1 MSERILLID
10 DDDSIRKVIG
20 YMLDEAGYTAETA
33 ASAEAGLKAFSAQR
47 PDLVLSDIKMPKK
60 DGIQLLGEFKSIDAS
75 VPVIILT
82 AFGTVETAVEAM
94 KRGAADYLTKPIS
107 RDELLM
113 TVAKILKMSRLE
125 RENESLRDTL
135 NDRFRF
141 ASIVGLS
148 PAMGAVFETLRKV
161 APTDA
166 TVLITGESGTGK
178 ELIAKAIHFNSPRRA
193 QRLVTINC
201 AAIPHE
207 LLESE
212 LFGHV
217 RGAFTG
223 AVRDKSGKFEQANGG
238 TLFLDEIGSMPVTL
252 QAKLLRALQEREIE
266 RVGESRPIKFD
277 ARVVAASNME
287 LKKMVKEGTFR
298 EDLYYRL
305 NVIPITLPPLRERRE
320 DIPLIARHFVQ
331 KSCKSNNL
339 QLKTLTQE
347 AVRAIMS
354 YTWPGNIRQ
363 LENAIEH
370 AVAMSGQER
379 EIPANTLP
387 ADVMESSGSL
397 LLPTV
402 AIPDE
407 GINFTSVVSQLERE
421 LISRCLEKT
430 GGNKRQAA
438 RLLNLSRTTLIDKLH
453 RLNIAAATEP
463 SEPVAN

>member
-1 MSERILLID
+1 VSERILLID
-10 DDDSIRKVIG
+10 DDESIRKVIG
-20 YMLDEAGYTAETA
+20 YMLEEAGYAAETA
-33 ASAEAGLKAFSAQR
+33 ATAAEGLQAFRSQR
-47 PDLVLSDIKMPKK
+47 PDLVLTDVKMPRKS
-60 DGIQLLGEFKSIDAS
+60 GIELLSELKSIDPS

-141 ASIVGLS
+141 ASIIGLS
-148 PAMGAVFETLRKV
+148 PAMGTVFETLRKV

-178 ELIAKAIHFNSPRRA
+178 ELVAKAIHYNSPRRA
-193 QRLVTINC
+193 QRMVTVNC

-223 AVRDKSGKFEQANGG
+223 AVRDKAGKFELASGG

-266 RVGESRPIKFD
+266 RVGGEKTTEVD
-277 ARVVAASNME
+277 VRVIAATNRS
-287 LKKMVKEGTFR
+287 LPALIGQGQFR

-305 NVIPITLPPLRERRE
+305 NVVPIRLPALRERTG
-320 DIPLIARHFVQ
+320 DVPVLAKHFVARFAGDA
-331 KSCKSNNL
+331 KVNMTRAAL
-339 QLKTLTQE
+339 DTL
-347 AVRAIMS
+347 AS
-354 YTWPGNIRQ
+354 YRWPGNVRE
-363 LENAIEH
+363 LENFCERIVLMRSG
-370 AVAMSGQER
+370 AVIDETMVERYLSALGGDAAPSTATLR
-379 EIPANTLP
+379 EIERAAVLD
-387 ADVMESSGSL
+387 ALRSSGW
-397 LLPTV
+397 
-402 AIPDE
+402 
-407 GINFTSVVSQLERE
+407 NQ
-421 LISRCLEKT
+421 SR
-430 GGNKRQAA
+430 AA
-438 RLLNLSRTTLIDKLH
+438 RRLGVPRHILLYRMKKFEI
-453 RLNIAAATEP
+453 RAE
-463 SEPVAN
+463 E

>member
-1 MSERILLID
+1 VSERILLID
-10 DDDSIRKVIG
+10 DDESIRKVIG
-20 YMLDEAGYTAETA
+20 YMLEEAGYPAETA
-33 ASAEAGLKAFSAQR
+33 ATAAEGLQAFRSQR
-47 PDLVLSDIKMPKK
+47 PDLVLTDIKMPRKS
-60 DGIQLLGEFKSIDAS
+60 GIELLSELKSIDPS

-141 ASIVGLS
+141 ASIIGLS

-178 ELIAKAIHFNSPRRA
+178 ELVAKAIHYNSPRRA
-193 QRLVTINC
+193 QRMVTVNC

-223 AVRDKSGKFEQANGG
+223 AVRDKSGKFEQATGG

-266 RVGESRPIKFD
+266 RVGGEKTTEVD
-277 ARVVAASNME
+277 VRVIAATNRS
-287 LKKMVKEGTFR
+287 LPALIAQGLFR

-305 NVIPITLPPLRERRE
+305 NVVPIRLPALRERTG
-320 DIPLIARHFVQ
+320 DVPVLAKHFVARFAGDA
-331 KSCKSNNL
+331 KVNMTRAAL
-339 QLKTLTQE
+339 DTL
-347 AVRAIMS
+347 AS
-354 YTWPGNIRQ
+354 YRWPGNVRE
-363 LENAIEH
+363 LENFCERIVLMRAGSSIDETVVERH
-370 AVAMSGQER
+370 LAAMAGDAVPATATLR
-379 EIPANTLP
+379 EIERAAVLD
-387 ADVMESSGSL
+387 ALRSSGW
-397 LLPTV
+397 
-402 AIPDE
+402 
-407 GINFTSVVSQLERE
+407 NQ
-421 LISRCLEKT
+421 SR
-430 GGNKRQAA
+430 AA
-438 RLLNLSRTTLIDKLH
+438 RRLGVPRHILLYRMKKFEI
-453 RLNIAAATEP
+453 RAE
-463 SEPVAN
+463 E

>member
-113 TVAKILKMSRLE
+113 TVAKTLKISRLE
-125 RENESLRDTL
+125 RENETLRDTL

-266 RVGESRPIKFD
+266 RVGDEKTTVVD
-277 ARVVAASNME
+277 VRVLAATNRA
-287 LKKMVKEGTFR
+287 LPALIAQGLFR

-305 NVIPITLPPLRERRE
+305 NVVPVRLPALRERTG
-320 DIPLIARHFVQ
+320 DIPVLAKHFIAQFAG
-331 KSCKSNNL
+331 
-339 QLKTLTQE
+339 E
-347 AVRAIMS
+347 AKVSISRGALDALS
-354 YTWPGNIRQ
+354 RYRWPGNVRE
-363 LENAIEH
+363 LENFCERIVLMRSG
-370 AVAMSGQER
+370 AVIDETMVERYLSALAGDAAPSTATLR
-379 EIPANTLP
+379 EIERAAVLD
-387 ADVMESSGSL
+387 ALRSSGW
-397 LLPTV
+397 
-402 AIPDE
+402 
-407 GINFTSVVSQLERE
+407 NQ
-421 LISRCLEKT
+421 SR
-430 GGNKRQAA
+430 AA
-438 RLLNLSRTTLIDKLH
+438 RRLGVPRHILLYRMKKFEI
-453 RLNIAAATEP
+453 RAE
-463 SEPVAN
+463 E

>member
-1 MSERILLID
+1 VSERILLID
-10 DDDSIRKVIG
+10 DDESIRKVIG
-20 YMLDEAGYTAETA
+20 YLLEEAGYPAETA
-33 ASAEAGLKAFSAQR
+33 ATAAEGLQAFRSQR
-47 PDLVLSDIKMPKK
+47 PDLVLTDIKMPRKS
-60 DGIQLLGEFKSIDAS
+60 GIELLSELKSIDPS

-141 ASIVGLS
+141 ASIIGLS

-178 ELIAKAIHFNSPRRA
+178 ELVAKAIHYNSPRRA
-193 QRLVTINC
+193 QRMVTVNC

-223 AVRDKSGKFEQANGG
+223 AVRDKSGKFEQATGG

-266 RVGESRPIKFD
+266 RVGGEKTTEVD
-277 ARVVAASNME
+277 VRVIAATNRS
-287 LKKMVKEGTFR
+287 LPALIAQGLFR

-305 NVIPITLPPLRERRE
+305 NVVPIRLPALRERTG
-320 DIPLIARHFVQ
+320 DVPVLAKHFVARFAGDA
-331 KSCKSNNL
+331 KVNMTRAAL
-339 QLKTLTQE
+339 DTL
-347 AVRAIMS
+347 AS
-354 YTWPGNIRQ
+354 YRWPGNVRE
-363 LENAIEH
+363 LENFCERIVLMRSG
-370 AVAMSGQER
+370 AVIDETMVERYLSALAGDAAPSTATLR
-379 EIPANTLP
+379 EIERAAVLD
-387 ADVMESSGSL
+387 ALRSSGW
-397 LLPTV
+397 
-402 AIPDE
+402 
-407 GINFTSVVSQLERE
+407 NQ
-421 LISRCLEKT
+421 SR
-430 GGNKRQAA
+430 AA
-438 RLLNLSRTTLIDKLH
+438 RRLGVPRHILLYSLKKFEIR
-453 RLNIAAATEP
+453 AE
-463 SEPVAN
+463 E

>member
-1 MSERILLID
+1 MNERILLID
-10 DDDSIRKVIG
+10 DDESIRKVIG
-20 YMLDEAGYTAETA
+20 YMLEEKYAAVDTA
-33 ASAEAGLKAFSAQR
+33 ATAAEALVMFQSHR
-47 PDLVLSDIKMPKK
+47 PDLVLTDIKMPKK
-60 DGIQLLGEFKSIDAS
+60 SGIELLAELKAIDPS

-94 KRGAADYLTKPIS
+94 KRGASDYLTKPIS

-113 TVAKILKMSRLE
+113 TVAKTLRMSRLE

-141 ASIVGLS
+141 ASIIGLS

-178 ELIAKAIHFNSPRRA
+178 ELVAKALHFNSPRRA
-193 QRLVTINC
+193 QRLVTVNC

-223 AVRDKSGKFEQANGG
+223 AVRDKAGKFELASGG

-266 RVGESRPIKFD
+266 RVGDEKTIEVD
-277 ARVVAASNME
+277 VRVLAATNRA
-287 LKKMVKEGTFR
+287 LPALIAQGLFR

-305 NVIPITLPPLRERRE
+305 NVVPLRLPALRERTG
-320 DIPLIARHFVQ
+320 DIPLLAKHFIAQFAGDAKVTIGRGA
-331 KSCKSNNL
+331 L
-339 QLKTLTQE
+339 DAL
-347 AVRAIMS
+347 AR
-354 YTWPGNIRQ
+354 YRWPGNVRE
-363 LENAIEH
+363 LENFCERVVLMRSGGSIDE
-370 AVAMSGQER
+370 AMVERYLSALAGDAAPSTATLR
-379 EIPANTLP
+379 EIERAAVLD
-387 ADVMESSGSL
+387 ALRSSGW
-397 LLPTV
+397 
-402 AIPDE
+402 
-407 GINFTSVVSQLERE
+407 NQ
-421 LISRCLEKT
+421 SR
-430 GGNKRQAA
+430 AA
-438 RLLNLSRTTLIDKLH
+438 RRLGVPRHILLYRMKKFEI
-453 RLNIAAATEP
+453 RAE
-463 SEPVAN
+463 E

>member
-113 TVAKILKMSRLE
+113 TVAKTLKISRLE
-125 RENESLRDTL
+125 RENETLRDTL

-266 RVGESRPIKFD
+266 RVGDEKTTVVD
-277 ARVVAASNME
+277 VRVLAATNRA
-287 LKKMVKEGTFR
+287 LPALIAQGLFR

-305 NVIPITLPPLRERRE
+305 NVVPVRLPALRERTG
-320 DIPLIARHFVQ
+320 DIPVLAKHFIAQFAG
-331 KSCKSNNL
+331 
-339 QLKTLTQE
+339 E
-347 AVRAIMS
+347 AKVSISRGALDALS
-354 YTWPGNIRQ
+354 RYRWPGNVRE
-363 LENAIEH
+363 LENFCERIVLMRAGSSIDE
-370 AVAMSGQER
+370 AVVERHLAAMAGDAV
-379 EIPANTLP
+379 PATATLP
-387 ADVMESSGSL
+387 EMERAAVLDALRASGW
-397 LLPTV
+397 
-402 AIPDE
+402 
-407 GINFTSVVSQLERE
+407 NQ
-421 LISRCLEKT
+421 SR
-430 GGNKRQAA
+430 AA
-438 RLLNLSRTTLIDKLH
+438 RRLGVPRHVLLYRMKKYSIE
-453 RLNIAAATEP
+453 IESP
-463 SEPVAN
+463 